1 MRVRKIA
8 TQHGVVAGMALTGT
22 YVPSKAEWV
31 RKQVEEYEASGGEK
45 ANTLP
50 GTKYPIVVVTSVGAK
65 SGNLRKNP
73 VMRVERDGAY
83 LAVAS
88 KGGAPDNP
96 EWYYNFVAH
105 PEVELQDG
113 AEPHVY
119 KARILEGDE
128 RADWWEHAVATWPT
142 YASYQ
147 EKTDR
152 EIPLFLLE
160 RA

>member
-1 MRVRKIA
+1 MWVRKIVA
-8 TQHGVVAGMALTGT
+8 GRAVVAGMALTGT
-22 YVPSKAEWV
+22 YVPSKADWV
-31 RKQVEEYEASGGEK
+31 REQVEAYEASGGKE
-45 ANTLP
+45 ANTLRDT
-50 GTKYPIVVVTSVGAK
+50 GYPIVVITSVGAK

-88 KGGAPDNP
+88 MGGAPENP
-96 EWYYNFVAH
+96 EWYHNLVAH

-113 AEPHVY
+113 PEPHLY
-119 KARILEGDE
+119 KARLLEGEE

-147 EKTDR
+147 ERTDR

>member
-1 MRVRKIA
+1 MV
-8 TQHGVVAGMALTGT
+8 GMALTGT
-22 YVPSKAEWV
+22 YVPSTTQWV
-31 RKQVEEYEASGGEK
+31 RDNVEEFETTNGEK
-45 ANTLP
+45 GGTLP
-50 GTKYPIVVVTSVGAK
+50 GTPYPIVVVTSVGSK
-65 SGNLRKNP
+65 SGHLRKNP

-88 KGGAPDNP
+88 KGGADDNP
-96 EWYYNFVAH
+96 EWYFNFQAH
-105 PEVELQDG
+105 PEVELQDK
-113 AEPHVY
+113 AEKHDYTV
-119 KARILEGDE
+119 RLLEGDE
-128 RADWWEHAVATWPT
+128 RADWWEHAVATWST

>member
-1 MRVRKIA
+1 M
-8 TQHGVVAGMALTGT
+8 TLEGT
-22 YVPSKAEWV
+22 YVPSTAQWV
-31 RKQVEEYEASGGEK
+31 RDQVAEYEASGGTK
-45 ANTLP
+45 ANTLR
-50 GTKYPIVVVTSVGAK
+50 GSKDRIVVITSRGAK

-73 VMRVERDGAY
+73 VMRVERDGSY

-96 EWYYNFVAH
+96 EWYFNFVAH
-105 PEVELQDG
+105 PEVDLQDG
-113 AEPHVY
+113 PEPHAY
-119 KARILEGDE
+119 RARVLEGDE

-160 RA
+160 PL

>member
-1 MRVRKIA
+1 
-8 TQHGVVAGMALTGT
+8 MALNGT
-22 YVPSKAEWV
+22 YVPSTSEWV
-31 RKQVEEYEASGGEK
+31 RNQVAEYEATDGEK
-45 ANTLP
+45 SGTLP
-50 GTKYPIVVVTSVGAK
+50 GTNYPIVVVTSVGRK

-88 KGGAPDNP
+88 KGGADDNP
-96 EWYYNFVAH
+96 EWYANFVAH
-105 PEVELQDG
+105 PVVEVQDK
-113 AEPHVY
+113 AETHDY
-119 KARILEGDE
+119 SARILEGEE